1 MIETIKRKQDI
12 KFVVWNNNDETL
24 ESIRKEFLIKLNTY
38 DDLKISVGRCYNEK
52 TDKNDSD
59 TMFISTEYLSEGS
72 TSNSYHEVGDY
83 IVLDSNP
90 LNKWG
95 CPEEEWFIRGYDKET
110 FIKHYGKLL

>member
-38 DDLKISVGRCYNEK
+38 DDLKISVG
-52 TDKNDSD
+52 DA
-59 TMFISTEYLSEGS
+59 MFISTKYLSEGS
-72 TSNSYHEVGDY
+72 TTNSYHEVGDY